1 MNKFSNSAKRI
12 LNILISLQGK
22 SHQTSAAQTWAGIL
36 ELNESIVNSDPY
48 ELNQKLTLIRDELN
62 FVEKRMKSSKFSEEL
77 YKPYID
83 QLKLLVSPNN
93 LAAAWANYAQ
103 YINPE
108 TILSIRFCSEIL
120 DNEDTVDFKEL
131 NDLLIKIDEFR
142 KSLNKTKLPDS
153 TYQFILNQI
162 SIIEKAIKNYPI
174 TGNAAIKKAFN
185 EGFINFADKS
195 NEFDCVNANENINEK
210 KELFKMWEKLH
221 SIGKA
226 AIEGDKIATALLN
239 LENKGQ
245 LIVEAA
251 TKFLNSSS

>member
-1 MNKFSNSAKRI
+1 MNQFSNSAKRI

-36 ELNESIVNSDPY
+36 GIDESIVNSDPY

-62 FVEKRMKSSKFSEEL
+62 LVEKGMDNSKFSDEL
-77 YKPYID
+77 YMPYIN

-108 TILSIRFCSEIL
+108 TILSIKYCSEIL

-131 NDLLIKIDEFR
+131 SDLLIKIDEFR
-142 KSLNKTKLPDS
+142 KSLNQTKLDED

-174 TGNAAIKKAFN
+174 TGNAAIKKAFKEGMMDIIEKNN
-185 EGFINFADKS
+185 EIDNINAG
-195 NEFDCVNANENINEK
+195 ENIHEK
-210 KELFKMWEKLH
+210 KELFRIWEKLH

-226 AIEGDKIATALLN
+226 VVEGDKIATALIN
-239 LENKGQ
+239 LCSKGQ
-245 LIVEAA
+245 SLSDTA
-251 TKFLNSSS
+251 TKLLS